1 VRGKRGCR
9 RIPDRFRSKGREEEK
24 MTNRRRLKAV
34 ISLSLLPLLA
44 VLAFVPVVQAV
55 EVGDKAP
62 DFTLP
67 STVGDKL
74 SLSQFLGKKNVL
86 LEFYVL
92 DFTPT

>member
-1 VRGKRGCR
+1 MRKGMNLRLG
-9 RIPDRFRSKGREEEK
+9 RIRSEW
-24 MTNRRRLKAV
+24 
-34 ISLSLLPLLA
+34 IFSLILLLA
-44 VLAFVPVVQAV
+44 ILTVGTFVQAV

-67 STVGDKL
+67 STKGDPI
-74 SLSQFLGKKNVL
+74 SLSQYFGKKNVV

>member
-1 VRGKRGCR
+1 MRNGKTIRPYSLR
-9 RIPDRFRSKGREEEK
+9 AGR
-24 MTNRRRLKAV
+24 LC
-34 ISLSLLPLLA
+34 SLILLLSIA
-44 VLAFVPVVQAV
+44 TFGTVVQAV

-62 DFTLP
+62 DFSLP
-67 STVGDKL
+67 STKGDSV

>member
-1 VRGKRGCR
+1 MR
-9 RIPDRFRSKGREEEK
+9 KGR
-24 MTNRRRLKAV
+24 TVRLGRIRSEWV
-34 ISLSLLPLLA
+34 LTLILLLA
-44 VLAFVPVVQAV
+44 TLTAGTVVQAV

-67 STVGDKL
+67 STKGDPV
-74 SLSQFLGKKNVL
+74 SLSQFLGKKNVV

>member
-1 VRGKRGCR
+1 MR
-9 RIPDRFRSKGREEEK
+9 KGR
-24 MTNRRRLKAV
+24 NVRLGGIRSGWV
-34 ISLSLLPLLA
+34 LSLILLLA
-44 VLAFVPVVQAV
+44 TLIVGTGAQAV

-67 STVGDKL
+67 SSQGDPI
-74 SLSQFLGKKNVL
+74 SLSQFLGKKNVV

>member
-1 VRGKRGCR
+1 MRKGKTVHLG
-9 RIPDRFRSKGREEEK
+9 RIRSEW
-24 MTNRRRLKAV
+24 V
-34 ISLSLLPLLA
+34 LSSILLLA
-44 VLAFVPVVQAV
+44 TLTVGTVVQAV

-67 STVGDKL
+67 STKGDPI
-74 SLSQFLGKKNVL
+74 SLSQFLDKKNVV

>member
-1 VRGKRGCR
+1 MR
-9 RIPDRFRSKGREEEK
+9 KGR
-24 MTNRRRLKAV
+24 NVRLGG
-34 ISLSLLPLLA
+34 IRLGWLLSLILLLA
-44 VLAFVPVVQAV
+44 TVTVGTVVQAV

-67 STVGDKL
+67 STKGDPI
-74 SLSQFLGKKNVL
+74 SLSQFLGKKNVV